1 MDGKP
6 YVLAVKAL
14 ITRADGKCLL
24 VRRSRPDRHFA
35 GQWEWPGGKVDPG
48 EDFVTALHRE
58 VAEETGLTV
67 ELCGFAGA
75 DCFEMPKAQVVNLCM
90 EARATGGTLTLSEEH
105 DAAEWVLPA
114 DLPKWDLAPNFRE
127 FMLAHVRRTT
137 ANPRATGPRTPGMG
151 ST

>member
-1 MDGKP
+1 MEGKP
-6 YVLAVKAL
+6 FVLAVKAV
-14 ITRADGKCLL
+14 IRREDGKCLL
-24 VRRSRPDRHFA
+24 VRRGRPDSHFA

-75 DCFEMPKAQVVNLCM
+75 DCFEMPKARVVNLCM

-114 DLPKWDLAPNFRE
+114 DLPHWDLAPNFRD
-127 FMLAHVRRTT
+127 FMLAYVRRPS
-137 ANPRATGPRTPGMG
+137 AEPRSASDRARGMG